1 MSISYTKKIWQNG
14 DLLDAAS
21 LNNLESGAG
30 ANADAI
36 SEIQAALPSYVGS
49 SIARKQAAAY
59 TPGTADQI
67 IGANQYLAGPQTIKG
82 DPDLK
87 AENIKSGVNIFGV
100 DGSYEGSGSGGLDT
114 SDATATEAD
123 IVSPATAY
131 VDGEKVTG
139 SLVPASIDL
148 NVGTFYVDADSN
160 KNLRFKTVVYGR
172 KVVDDGQ
179 SITLKYPISN
189 LGDATAADVA
199 AGKTFTSAAGLKVTG
214 THQCASGLDTS
225 DATAAAADI
234 VSGKTAYVNGVTLTG
249 THTCPSGGAELQSKV
264 VTPGKIAQIIK
275 PDSGYDGL
283 SQVTVNGDADLV
295 PGNIK
300 SGVNIFGV
308 DGNYE
313 GSGGGGLTVATGTTT
328 SGTIETGLS
337 SLAYLVLYKDSISAT
352 GLVQAV
358 YVASEGTSHMTT
370 CDSYSSYFKSFSAST
385 STADTTN
392 GGTFN
397 WGGTGTKALNGT
409 YNWIAFGAA

>member
-114 SDATATEAD
+114 SDATAAATD
-123 IVSPATAY
+123 IANGKTAY
-131 VDGEKVTG
+131 VNGAKVTG
-139 SLVPASIDL
+139 TLPSASRVAYAPSGSSSGDAVVSLITTTPTVGSAYKKIRIKSPSLTAPSTKSI
-148 NVGTFYVDADSN
+148 VDPSNTEIFVEAAVADFGN
-160 KNLRFKTVVYGR
+160 
-172 KVVDDGQ
+172 
-179 SITLKYPISN
+179 
-189 LGDATAADVA
+189 ATAADVA
-199 AGKTFTSAAGLKVTG
+199 AGKTFTSTAGLKVTG

-234 VSGKTAYVNGVTLTG
+234 VSGKTAYVNGVKLIG
-249 THTCPSGGAELQSKV
+249 THTCP
-264 VTPGKIAQIIK
+264 
-275 PDSGYDGL
+275 
-283 SQVTVNGDADLV
+283 
-295 PGNIK
+295 
-300 SGVNIFGV
+300 
-308 DGNYE
+308 
-313 GSGGGGLTVATGTTT
+313 SGGGGLTVATGTTT

-370 CDSYSSYFKSFSAST
+370 CDSYSSYLKSFSAST

>member
-114 SDATATEAD
+114 SDATAAATD
-123 IVSPATAY
+123 IANGKTAY
-131 VDGEKVTG
+131 VNGAKVTG
-139 SLVPASIDL
+139 TLRSASRVAYVPSGSSSGDAVVSLITTTPTVGSAYKKIRIKSPSLTAPSTKSI
-148 NVGTFYVDADSN
+148 VDPSNTEIFVEAAVADFGN
-160 KNLRFKTVVYGR
+160 
-172 KVVDDGQ
+172 
-179 SITLKYPISN
+179 
-189 LGDATAADVA
+189 ATAADVA
-199 AGKTFTSAAGLKVTG
+199 AGKTFTSTAGLKVTG

-234 VSGKTAYVNGVTLTG
+234 VSGKTAYVNGVKLIG
-249 THTCPSGGAELQSKV
+249 THTCP
-264 VTPGKIAQIIK
+264 
-275 PDSGYDGL
+275 
-283 SQVTVNGDADLV
+283 
-295 PGNIK
+295 
-300 SGVNIFGV
+300 
-308 DGNYE
+308 
-313 GSGGGGLTVATGTTT
+313 SGGGGLTVATGTTT

>member
-21 LNNLESGAG
+21 LNNPESGAG

-114 SDATATEAD
+114 SDATAAATD
-123 IVSPATAY
+123 IANGKTAY
-131 VDGEKVTG
+131 VNGAKVTG
-139 SLVPASIDL
+139 TLPSASRVAYAPSGSSSGDAVVSLITTTPTVGSAYKKIRIESPSLTAPSTKSI
-148 NVGTFYVDADSN
+148 VDPSNTEIFVEAAVADFGN
-160 KNLRFKTVVYGR
+160 
-172 KVVDDGQ
+172 
-179 SITLKYPISN
+179 
-189 LGDATAADVA
+189 ATAADVA
-199 AGKTFTSAAGLKVTG
+199 AGKTFTSTAGLKVTG

-234 VSGKTAYVNGVTLTG
+234 VSGKTAYVNGVKLIG
-249 THTCPSGGAELQSKV
+249 THTCP
-264 VTPGKIAQIIK
+264 
-275 PDSGYDGL
+275 
-283 SQVTVNGDADLV
+283 
-295 PGNIK
+295 
-300 SGVNIFGV
+300 
-308 DGNYE
+308 
-313 GSGGGGLTVATGTTT
+313 SGGGGLTVATGTTT

>member
-21 LNNLESGAG
+21 LNNPESGAG

-87 AENIKSGVNIFGV
+87 AENIKSGVNICGG

-114 SDATATEAD
+114 SDATAAATD
-123 IVSPATAY
+123 IANGKTAY
-131 VDGEKVTG
+131 VNGAKVTG
-139 SLVPASIDL
+139 TLPSASRVAYAPSGSSSGDAVVSLITTTPTVGSAYKKIRIKSPSLTAPSTKSI
-148 NVGTFYVDADSN
+148 VDPSNTEIFVEAAVADFGN
-160 KNLRFKTVVYGR
+160 
-172 KVVDDGQ
+172 
-179 SITLKYPISN
+179 
-189 LGDATAADVA
+189 ATAADVA
-199 AGKTFTSAAGLKVTG
+199 AGKTFTSTAGLKVTG

-234 VSGKTAYVNGVTLTG
+234 VSGKTAYVNGVKLIG
-249 THTCPSGGAELQSKV
+249 THTCP
-264 VTPGKIAQIIK
+264 
-275 PDSGYDGL
+275 
-283 SQVTVNGDADLV
+283 
-295 PGNIK
+295 
-300 SGVNIFGV
+300 
-308 DGNYE
+308 
-313 GSGGGGLTVATGTTT
+313 SGGGGLTVATGTTT

>member
-100 DGSYEGSGSGGLDT
+100 DG
-114 SDATATEAD
+114 
-123 IVSPATAY
+123 
-131 VDGEKVTG
+131 
-139 SLVPASIDL
+139 
-148 NVGTFYVDADSN
+148 
-160 KNLRFKTVVYGR
+160 
-172 KVVDDGQ
+172 
-179 SITLKYPISN
+179 
-189 LGDATAADVA
+189 
-199 AGKTFTSAAGLKVTG
+199 
-214 THQCASGLDTS
+214 
-225 DATAAAADI
+225 
-234 VSGKTAYVNGVTLTG
+234 
-249 THTCPSGGAELQSKV
+249 
-264 VTPGKIAQIIK
+264 
-275 PDSGYDGL
+275 
-283 SQVTVNGDADLV
+283 
-295 PGNIK
+295 
-300 SGVNIFGV
+300 
-308 DGNYE
+308 NYE

-337 SLAYLVLYKDSISAT
+337 SISYLVLYKDSISTT

-358 YVASEGTSHMTT
+358 YVASDGTPHMTT
-370 CDSYSSYFKSFSAST
+370 CDSYSSYFKSFSART

>member
-100 DGSYEGSGSGGLDT
+100 DGSYEGSGSGGL
-114 SDATATEAD
+114 
-123 IVSPATAY
+123 
-131 VDGEKVTG
+131 
-139 SLVPASIDL
+139 
-148 NVGTFYVDADSN
+148 
-160 KNLRFKTVVYGR
+160 
-172 KVVDDGQ
+172 
-179 SITLKYPISN
+179 
-189 LGDATAADVA
+189 
-199 AGKTFTSAAGLKVTG
+199 
-214 THQCASGLDTS
+214 
-225 DATAAAADI
+225 
-234 VSGKTAYVNGVTLTG
+234 
-249 THTCPSGGAELQSKV
+249 
-264 VTPGKIAQIIK
+264 
-275 PDSGYDGL
+275 
-283 SQVTVNGDADLV
+283 
-295 PGNIK
+295 
-300 SGVNIFGV
+300 
-308 DGNYE
+308 
-313 GSGGGGLTVATGTTT
+313 TVATGSSTPESGQTI
-328 SGTIETGLS
+328 GTIETGLS
-337 SLAYLVLYKDSISAT
+337 SIAYLVLYKDSISTT

-358 YVASEGTSHMTT
+358 YVASEGNTYMVYCS
-370 CDSYSSYFKSFSAST
+370 SYSTYMKSFATGT
-385 STADTTN
+385 STKGTTN

-397 WGGTGTKALNGT
+397 WGVTNTNTQGMRGGT

>member
-87 AENIKSGVNIFGV
+87 AENIKSGVNTFGV

-114 SDATATEAD
+114 SDATAAATD
-123 IVSPATAY
+123 IANGKTAY
-131 VDGEKVTG
+131 VNGAKVTG
-139 SLVPASIDL
+139 TLRSASRVAYAPSGSSSGDAVVSLTTKTSTMGSSYKKIQIKAPSLTAPSTKSIVDPSNTEIFVEAS
-148 NVGTFYVDADSN
+148 
-160 KNLRFKTVVYGR
+160 
-172 KVVDDGQ
+172 VDDFG
-179 SITLKYPISN
+179 N
-189 LGDATAADVA
+189 ATAADVA

-234 VSGKTAYVNGVTLTG
+234 VSGKTAYVNGVKLIG
-249 THTCPSGGAELQSKV
+249 THTCP
-264 VTPGKIAQIIK
+264 
-275 PDSGYDGL
+275 
-283 SQVTVNGDADLV
+283 
-295 PGNIK
+295 
-300 SGVNIFGV
+300 
-308 DGNYE
+308 
-313 GSGGGGLTVATGTTT
+313 SGGGGLTVATGTTT

>member
-30 ANADAI
+30 VNADAI

-114 SDATATEAD
+114 SDATAAATD
-123 IVSPATAY
+123 IANGKTAY
-131 VDGEKVTG
+131 VNGAKVTG
-139 SLVPASIDL
+139 TLRSASRVAYASSGSSSGDAVVSLITKTPTMGSAYKKIRIEAPSLTAPSTKSI
-148 NVGTFYVDADSN
+148 VDPSN
-160 KNLRFKTVVYGR
+160 TEIFVEAA
-172 KVVDDGQ
+172 VDDFG
-179 SITLKYPISN
+179 N
-189 LGDATAADVA
+189 ATAADVA

-225 DATAAAADI
+225 DATAVAADI
-234 VSGKTAYVNGVTLTG
+234 ASGKTAYVNGVKLTG
-249 THTCPSGGAELQSKV
+249 THTCP
-264 VTPGKIAQIIK
+264 
-275 PDSGYDGL
+275 
-283 SQVTVNGDADLV
+283 
-295 PGNIK
+295 
-300 SGVNIFGV
+300 
-308 DGNYE
+308 
-313 GSGGGGLTVATGTTT
+313 SGGGGLTVATGTTT
-328 SGTIETGLS
+328 SGTIDTGLS
-337 SLAYLVLYKDSISAT
+337 SIAYLVLYKDSISTT

-358 YVASEGTSHMTT
+358 YVASDGTSHMTT

-409 YNWIAFGAA
+409 YHWIAFGAA

>member
-82 DPDLK
+82 DPDQK

-114 SDATATEAD
+114 SDATAAATD
-123 IVSPATAY
+123 IANGKTAY
-131 VDGEKVTG
+131 VNGAKVTG
-139 SLVPASIDL
+139 TLPSASRVAYAPSGSSSGDAVVSLITTTPTVGSAYKKIRIKSPSLTAPSTKSI
-148 NVGTFYVDADSN
+148 VDPSNTEIFVEAAVADFGN
-160 KNLRFKTVVYGR
+160 
-172 KVVDDGQ
+172 
-179 SITLKYPISN
+179 
-189 LGDATAADVA
+189 ATAADVA
-199 AGKTFTSAAGLKVTG
+199 AGKTFTSTAGLKVTG

-234 VSGKTAYVNGVTLTG
+234 VSGKTAYVNGVKLIG
-249 THTCPSGGAELQSKV
+249 THTCP
-264 VTPGKIAQIIK
+264 
-275 PDSGYDGL
+275 
-283 SQVTVNGDADLV
+283 
-295 PGNIK
+295 
-300 SGVNIFGV
+300 
-308 DGNYE
+308 
-313 GSGGGGLTVATGTTT
+313 SGGGGLTVATGTTT

>member
-114 SDATATEAD
+114 SDATAAATD
-123 IVSPATAY
+123 IANGKTAY
-131 VDGEKVTG
+131 VNGAKVTG
-139 SLVPASIDL
+139 TLPSASRVAYAPSGSSSGDAVVSLITTTPTAGSAYKKIRIKSPSLTAPSTKSI
-148 NVGTFYVDADSN
+148 VDPSNTEIFVEAAVADFGN
-160 KNLRFKTVVYGR
+160 
-172 KVVDDGQ
+172 
-179 SITLKYPISN
+179 
-189 LGDATAADVA
+189 ATAADVA
-199 AGKTFTSAAGLKVTG
+199 AGKTFTSTAGLKVTG

-234 VSGKTAYVNGVTLTG
+234 VSGKTAYVNGVKLIG
-249 THTCPSGGAELQSKV
+249 THTCP
-264 VTPGKIAQIIK
+264 
-275 PDSGYDGL
+275 
-283 SQVTVNGDADLV
+283 
-295 PGNIK
+295 
-300 SGVNIFGV
+300 
-308 DGNYE
+308 
-313 GSGGGGLTVATGTTT
+313 SGGGGLTVATGTTT

>member
-14 DLLDAAS
+14 DLLVAAS
-21 LNNLESGAG
+21 LNNPESGAG

-114 SDATATEAD
+114 SDATAAATD
-123 IVSPATAY
+123 IANGKTAY
-131 VDGEKVTG
+131 VNGAKVTG
-139 SLVPASIDL
+139 TLPSASRVAYAPSGSSSGDAVVSLITTTPTVGSAYKKIRIKSPSLTAPSTKSI
-148 NVGTFYVDADSN
+148 VDPSNTEIFVEAAVADFGN
-160 KNLRFKTVVYGR
+160 
-172 KVVDDGQ
+172 
-179 SITLKYPISN
+179 
-189 LGDATAADVA
+189 ATAADVA
-199 AGKTFTSAAGLKVTG
+199 AGKTFTSTAGLKVTG

-234 VSGKTAYVNGVTLTG
+234 VSGKTAYVNGVKLIG
-249 THTCPSGGAELQSKV
+249 THTCP
-264 VTPGKIAQIIK
+264 
-275 PDSGYDGL
+275 
-283 SQVTVNGDADLV
+283 
-295 PGNIK
+295 
-300 SGVNIFGV
+300 
-308 DGNYE
+308 
-313 GSGGGGLTVATGTTT
+313 SGGGGLTVATGTTT

>member
-114 SDATATEAD
+114 SDATAAATD
-123 IVSPATAY
+123 IANGKTAY
-131 VDGEKVTG
+131 VNGAKVTG
-139 SLVPASIDL
+139 TLPSASRVAYAPSGSSSGDAVVSLITTTPTVGSAYKKIRIKSPSLTAPSTKSI
-148 NVGTFYVDADSN
+148 VDPSNTEIFVEAAVADFGN
-160 KNLRFKTVVYGR
+160 
-172 KVVDDGQ
+172 
-179 SITLKYPISN
+179 
-189 LGDATAADVA
+189 ATAADVA
-199 AGKTFTSAAGLKVTG
+199 AGKTFTSTAGLKVTG

-234 VSGKTAYVNGVTLTG
+234 VSGKTAYVNGVKLIG
-249 THTCPSGGAELQSKV
+249 THTCP
-264 VTPGKIAQIIK
+264 
-275 PDSGYDGL
+275 
-283 SQVTVNGDADLV
+283 
-295 PGNIK
+295 
-300 SGVNIFGV
+300 
-308 DGNYE
+308 
-313 GSGGGGLTVATGTTT
+313 SGGGGLTVATGTTT

>member
-21 LNNLESGAG
+21 LNNPESGAG

-114 SDATATEAD
+114 SDATAAATD
-123 IVSPATAY
+123 IANGKTAY
-131 VDGEKVTG
+131 VNGAKVTG
-139 SLVPASIDL
+139 TLPSASRVAYAPSGSSSGDAVVSLITTTPTVGSAYKKIRIKSPSLTAPSTKSI
-148 NVGTFYVDADSN
+148 VDPSNTEIFVEAAVADFGN
-160 KNLRFKTVVYGR
+160 
-172 KVVDDGQ
+172 
-179 SITLKYPISN
+179 
-189 LGDATAADVA
+189 ATAADVA
-199 AGKTFTSAAGLKVTG
+199 AGKTFTSTAGLKVTG

-234 VSGKTAYVNGVTLTG
+234 VSGKTAYVNGVKLIG
-249 THTCPSGGAELQSKV
+249 THTCP
-264 VTPGKIAQIIK
+264 
-275 PDSGYDGL
+275 
-283 SQVTVNGDADLV
+283 
-295 PGNIK
+295 
-300 SGVNIFGV
+300 
-308 DGNYE
+308 
-313 GSGGGGLTVATGTTT
+313 SGGGGLTVATGTTT

-409 YNWIAFGAA
+409 YHWIAFGAA

>member
-114 SDATATEAD
+114 SDATAAATD
-123 IVSPATAY
+123 IANGKTAY
-131 VDGEKVTG
+131 VNGAKVTG
-139 SLVPASIDL
+139 TLPSASRVAYAPSGSSSGDAVVSLITTTPTVGSAYKKIRIKSPSLTAPSTKSI
-148 NVGTFYVDADSN
+148 VDPSNTEIFVKAAVADFGN
-160 KNLRFKTVVYGR
+160 
-172 KVVDDGQ
+172 
-179 SITLKYPISN
+179 
-189 LGDATAADVA
+189 ATAADVA
-199 AGKTFTSAAGLKVTG
+199 AGKTFTSTAGLKVTG

-234 VSGKTAYVNGVTLTG
+234 VSGKTAYVNGVKLIG
-249 THTCPSGGAELQSKV
+249 THTCP
-264 VTPGKIAQIIK
+264 
-275 PDSGYDGL
+275 
-283 SQVTVNGDADLV
+283 
-295 PGNIK
+295 
-300 SGVNIFGV
+300 
-308 DGNYE
+308 
-313 GSGGGGLTVATGTTT
+313 SGGGGLTVATGTTT

>member
-59 TPGTADQI
+59 TLGTADQI

-114 SDATATEAD
+114 SDATAAATD
-123 IVSPATAY
+123 IANGKTAY
-131 VDGEKVTG
+131 VNGAKVTG
-139 SLVPASIDL
+139 TLPSASRVAYAPSGSSSGDAVVSLITTTPTVGSAYKKIRIKSPSLTAPSTKSI
-148 NVGTFYVDADSN
+148 VDPSNTEIFVEAAVADFGN
-160 KNLRFKTVVYGR
+160 
-172 KVVDDGQ
+172 
-179 SITLKYPISN
+179 
-189 LGDATAADVA
+189 ATAADVA
-199 AGKTFTSAAGLKVTG
+199 AGKTFTSTAGLKVTG

-234 VSGKTAYVNGVTLTG
+234 VSGKTAYVNGVKLIG
-249 THTCPSGGAELQSKV
+249 THTCP
-264 VTPGKIAQIIK
+264 
-275 PDSGYDGL
+275 
-283 SQVTVNGDADLV
+283 
-295 PGNIK
+295 
-300 SGVNIFGV
+300 
-308 DGNYE
+308 
-313 GSGGGGLTVATGTTT
+313 SGGGGLTVATGTTT

>member
-21 LNNLESGAG
+21 LNNPESGAG

-114 SDATATEAD
+114 SDATAAATD
-123 IVSPATAY
+123 IANGKTAY
-131 VDGEKVTG
+131 VNGAKVTG
-139 SLVPASIDL
+139 TLPSASRVAYAPSGSSSGDAVVSLITTTPTVGSAYKKIRIKSPSLTAPSTKSI
-148 NVGTFYVDADSN
+148 VDPSNTEIFVEAAVADFGN
-160 KNLRFKTVVYGR
+160 
-172 KVVDDGQ
+172 
-179 SITLKYPISN
+179 
-189 LGDATAADVA
+189 ATAADVA
-199 AGKTFTSAAGLKVTG
+199 AGKTFTSTAGLKVTG

-234 VSGKTAYVNGVTLTG
+234 VSGKTAYVNGVKLIG
-249 THTCPSGGAELQSKV
+249 THTCP
-264 VTPGKIAQIIK
+264 
-275 PDSGYDGL
+275 
-283 SQVTVNGDADLV
+283 
-295 PGNIK
+295 
-300 SGVNIFGV
+300 
-308 DGNYE
+308 
-313 GSGGGGLTVATGTTT
+313 SGGGGLTVATGTTT

>member
-30 ANADAI
+30 VNADAI

-114 SDATATEAD
+114 SDATAAATD
-123 IVSPATAY
+123 IANGKTAY
-131 VDGEKVTG
+131 VNGAKVTG
-139 SLVPASIDL
+139 TLSSTPRVAYAPSGSSSGDAVVSLITKTPTMGSAYKKIRIEAPSLTAPSTKSI
-148 NVGTFYVDADSN
+148 VDPSNTEIFVEAAVADFGN
-160 KNLRFKTVVYGR
+160 
-172 KVVDDGQ
+172 
-179 SITLKYPISN
+179 
-189 LGDATAADVA
+189 ATAADVA
-199 AGKTFTSAAGLKVTG
+199 AGKTFTSTAGLKVTG

-234 VSGKTAYVNGVTLTG
+234 ASGKTAYVNGVKLTG
-249 THTCPSGGAELQSKV
+249 THACP
-264 VTPGKIAQIIK
+264 
-275 PDSGYDGL
+275 
-283 SQVTVNGDADLV
+283 
-295 PGNIK
+295 
-300 SGVNIFGV
+300 
-308 DGNYE
+308 
-313 GSGGGGLTVATGTTT
+313 SGGGGLTVATGTTT
-328 SGTIETGLS
+328 SGTIDTGLS
-337 SLAYLVLYKDSISAT
+337 SIAYLVLYKDSISTT

-358 YVASEGTSHMTT
+358 YVASDGTSHMTT

-409 YNWIAFGAA
+409 YHWIAFGAA